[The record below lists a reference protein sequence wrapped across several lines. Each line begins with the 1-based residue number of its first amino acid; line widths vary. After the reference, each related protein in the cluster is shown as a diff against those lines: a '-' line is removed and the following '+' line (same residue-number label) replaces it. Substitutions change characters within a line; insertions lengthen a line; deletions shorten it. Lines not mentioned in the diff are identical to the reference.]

1 MHTFYLLG
9 KKYVFSPFFSSPFNH
24 FFPQHVIWP
33 YFCPRAGGGGKQKNI
48 HPCQEKEVNAG
59 EDPKPSGSGTNSPQ
73 EITGDSS
80 KRKK

>member
-1 MHTFYLLG
+1 MYF
-9 KKYVFSPFFSSPFNH
+9 PRFFHPRSII
-24 FFPQHVIWP
+24 FFPNMLYGHIL
-33 YFCPRAGGGGKQKNI
+33 KQKNI